1 MAWLQPGQKRQQKH
15 GVSTPEGRIINLAR
29 CRTRTC
35 RPAILDLV
43 IPHPLYKRMLALV
56 LLPALA
62 LAACH
67 REEKA
72 VAGMAKDAEK
82 AEHQAQA
89 KATER
94 DLERAELEQI
104 QLPTKSLYID
114 IHDPSQ
120 WTNPFLSVGG
130 GMLTLRVLLPDENP
144 SPVGP
149 GTLLRPEAARRQEL
163 QLRLSDLDTAVA
175 AIPAGAWPYGRVI
188 AVAESPSA
196 ASADR
201 PKVRRNVE
209 AVIRQLNDLGIV
221 VEEWPAR

>member
-1 MAWLQPGQKRQQKH
+1 LTCAGSAAFCHSTSARLRIKR
-15 GVSTPEGRIINLAR
+15 SF
-29 CRTRTC
+29 

-43 IPHPLYKRMLALV
+43 IPHPIYRKILPRKMLAMV

-94 DLERAELEQI
+94 DLERAQLEQI
-104 QLPTKSLYID
+104 PVPTKSLYID

-120 WTNPFLSVGG
+120 WTNPFLSVGA
-130 GMLTLRVLLPDENP
+130 GMVALRVILPDENP
-144 SPVGP
+144 SPAGQ
-149 GTLLRPEAARRQEL
+149 GGMLRPEAARRQEL
-163 QLRLSDLDTAVA
+163 QLRLLDIDTAVA

-196 ASADR
+196 PPGDR